1 MKADLEQ
8 ELAALVVEVYRRVKG
23 VRMPVP
29 QNVAQRCNESRHVW
43 MNITIRQQPGPHER
57 LQTMVRAR
65 EPAFD
70 LAAFIASLS
79 PRGGG
84 ALTEADSHRITHK
97 VTDS

>member
-43 MNITIRQQPGPHER
+43 KNITIRKYPGPHER

>member
-1 MKADLEQ
+1 
-8 ELAALVVEVYRRVKG
+8 
-23 VRMPVP
+23 MPVRSD
-29 QNVAQRCNESRHVW
+29 VEQRCNESRHIW
-43 MNITIRQQPGPHER
+43 SHIASGKKPGPHER

-65 EPAFD
+65 VPAFD

>member
-8 ELAALVVEVYRRVKG
+8 ELAKLVVEVYRLREG
-23 VRMPVP
+23 VRMPVS
-29 QNVAQRCNESRHVW
+29 QDVAQRCNESRHIW
-43 MNITIRQQPGPHER
+43 KNITSGQNPGMHER

-65 EPAFD
+65 VPAFD
-70 LAAFIASLS
+70 LAAFIASLA
-79 PRGGG
+79 PRRGG

>member
-8 ELAALVVEVYRRVKG
+8 ELAKLVVEVYRRVKG

-29 QNVAQRCNESRHVW
+29 QNVAQRCNESRYIW
-43 MNITIRQQPGPHER
+43 ANIASGKRPGPHER

-65 EPAFD
+65 VPAFD